1 MTDRDEIE
9 AILDRYRTAVYTKD
23 VEAFIGLY
31 DEDTRV
37 FDLWGRWS
45 YRGSAEWR
53 KPAEEWFGS
62 LGTERSSPEFHDVQ
76 FEIGDGVAAVH
87 AFITYKGPS
96 RRRRGSSAAPRSST
110 STPRRRRTSTPAESP
125 CGGFSSARRQS
136 LSSTRSI
143 RKLREKAPVLLIT

>member
-37 FDLWGRWS
+37 FDLWGRWL

-53 KPAEEWFGS
+53 KPAEEWFGP

-87 AFITYKGPS
+87 AFITYKGLSADGKELRSMDNRITWVLRKNRDGAWKIIHEHPS
-96 RRRRGSSAAPRSST
+96 APADFDTGRVTLRRI
-110 STPRRRRTSTPAESP
+110 
-125 CGGFSSARRQS
+125 Q
-136 LSSTRSI
+136 
-143 RKLREKAPVLLIT
+143 

>member
-23 VEAFIGLY
+23 VDAFIGLY

-37 FDLWGRWS
+37 FDLWGRWL

-87 AFITYKGPS
+87 AFITYKGLSADGKELRSMDNRITWVLRKNRDSTWKIIHEHTSAPADS
-96 RRRRGSSAAPRSST
+96 ETQKVTLRR
-110 STPRRRRTSTPAESP
+110 
-125 CGGFSSARRQS
+125 
-136 LSSTRSI
+136 
-143 RKLREKAPVLLIT
+143 

>member
-23 VEAFIGLY
+23 VDAFIGLY

-37 FDLWGRWS
+37 FDLWGRWL

-76 FEIGDGVAAVH
+76 FEIGNDVASVH
-87 AFITYKGPS
+87 AFITYKGLSADGKELRSMDNRITWVLRKQGDGAWKIIHEHTSAPADFETGKVTL
-96 RRRRGSSAAPRSST
+96 RR
-110 STPRRRRTSTPAESP
+110 
-125 CGGFSSARRQS
+125 
-136 LSSTRSI
+136 
-143 RKLREKAPVLLIT
+143 

>member
-37 FDLWGRWS
+37 FDLWGRWL

-76 FEIGDGVAAVH
+76 FEIGDGLAAVH
-87 AFITYKGPS
+87 AFITYKGLSGDGKELRSMDNRITWVLRKNRDGAWKIIHEHTSAPADFDTGRVTL
-96 RRRRGSSAAPRSST
+96 RRI
-110 STPRRRRTSTPAESP
+110 
-125 CGGFSSARRQS
+125 Q
-136 LSSTRSI
+136 
-143 RKLREKAPVLLIT
+143 